1 MSDPDYG
8 SFHVEDEESLDER
21 LAEEEPDPA
30 QDPDLFAGADE
41 DDDPTA
47 DLPEPDE
54 AALEL
59 DPDVEPGT

>member
-30 QDPDLFAGADE
+30 QDPDLFETDE
-41 DDDPTA
+41 SDDPVA
-47 DLPEPDE
+47 ALPEPEEVLDP
-54 AALEL
+54 EL
-59 DPDVEPGT
+59 DPQPDQ